1 MDLLLWSLYFLPV
14 SGVLKSLPEVK
25 LEGELG
31 GSVLIECP
39 LPVMNVRIYLC
50 REMAKSGVCATVVSN
65 TNFVKEEYRSRV
77 TLELCQDKNLFLVEV
92 TKLTKSDSGVYAC
105 GVGVNTD
112 WAKTLQVTL
121 SVHNEYEPFWE
132 EEPTPEPPKLFQKF
146 LRLQMSFWQMSAHAS
161 SEFISKVTTPA
172 QRTEA
177 PPANHTSPT
186 TLIRHYP
193 RVSRASSV
201 PAANP
206 STLLPSTTASKTPTW
221 EGLLRPQTAS
231 YNHHIRLHRQR
242 AFDYGSQS
250 GREGPGFHILIA
262 TFLGLILIA
271 LLGLVMKRAIQRRK
285 ALSRRVRRLAV
296 RIRAPEA
303 SRRPGSLR
311 PLASQRP
318 HSQNNVYS
326 ACPRR
331 ARGPDAAGE
340 SEAPLP
346 GPGSSAPAPPQ
357 VSEGP
362 WLPAPSLKTSYE
374 YVGFYHQPAATME
387 DNDSDDYINIPS
399 LTHPPSCPLGPDLG
413 ANESCLS
420 VDF

>member
-14 SGVLKSLPEVK
+14 SGGLRSLPEVK

-31 GSVLIECP
+31 GSVLIKCP

-65 TNFVKEEYRSRV
+65 NNFVKEEYRSRV
-77 TLELCQDKNLFLVEV
+77 SLELCQDKSLFLVEA
-92 TKLTKSDSGVYAC
+92 TKLSKSDSGVYAC
-105 GVGVNTD
+105 GVGVNKD

-146 LRLQMSFWQMSAHAS
+146 LRLRMPFWQMSARAS

-172 QRTEA
+172 RRTEA

-186 TLIRHYP
+186 TPIRHYP

-206 STLLPSTTASKTPTW
+206 STLLPSTTASKTPTR
-221 EGLLRPQTAS
+221 EGLLRPQPAS
-231 YNHHIRLHRQR
+231 HNHHTRLHRQR
-242 AFDYGSQS
+242 
-250 GREGPGFHILIA
+250 
-262 TFLGLILIA
+262 
-271 LLGLVMKRAIQRRK
+271 
-285 ALSRRVRRLAV
+285 
-296 RIRAPEA
+296 
-303 SRRPGSLR
+303 
-311 PLASQRP
+311 
-318 HSQNNVYS
+318 
-326 ACPRR
+326 
-331 ARGPDAAGE
+331 
-340 SEAPLP
+340 
-346 GPGSSAPAPPQ
+346 

-362 WLPAPSLKTSYE
+362 WLPAPSLKTGYE

-399 LTHPPSCPLGPDLG
+399 LTHLPRCPLGPDLG